1 METVRYFLGTEGDIL
16 FCPLPRV
23 LGLEAA
29 VVNAFSPGDTVAVP
43 IFGET
48 GECWARIAEAF
59 GLSVIRLGGYGGG
72 VPTPED
78 LRLLLWTREKGV
90 IRGVLVPHVERT
102 TGLWVD
108 LAGFGEVC
116 RCFGVLCVAEVGES
130 FGVFPLE
137 LDRAGVDLAVVAEPL
152 LFRNVVFFVVGKR
165 AWGAWERASCPRFG
179 LNFSRIQEWNMER
192 PPLPFV
198 ERLEA
203 LRALGKETLWE
214 RRKRLAELF
223 REKIRALGVAVPQAE
238 LFPSV
243 SIVELAGETQRESAL
258 SALWERGVAAGRVP
272 QRENALW
279 VRHGDTLEE
288 SEIYSILE
296 VFERFSTLKTEVHG
310 K

>member
-1 METVRYFLGTEGDIL
+1 METIRYFLGTDEDVL
-16 FCPLPRV
+16 FCPLSKV

-29 VVNAFSPGDTVAVP
+29 VVNAFSPGDTVIIPV
-43 IFGET
+43 FGET
-48 GECWARIAEAF
+48 GECWAQVAEAF
-59 GLSVIRLGGYGGG
+59 GLLVIRLGGYGGG

-78 LRLLLWTREKGV
+78 LRLLLWTREKGE

-116 RCFGVLCVAEVGES
+116 RFFGVLCVAEVGES

-137 LDRAGVDLAVVAEPL
+137 LDRTGVDLAVVTEPL
-152 LFRNVVFFVVGKR
+152 LFQNVVLFVAGRR
-165 AWGAWERASCPRFG
+165 AWEAWEHARCPRFG
-179 LNFSRIQEWNMER
+179 LDFSRIRGRKEN
-192 PPLPFV
+192 PPLSFL

-203 LRALGKETLWE
+203 LQALGKEALWE
-214 RRKRLAELF
+214 RRKYLAELF
-223 REKIRALGVAVPQAE
+223 RKKLQVLGVTVSQGD

-243 SIVELAGETQRESAL
+243 SVVEFAEKTQRENVL
-258 SALWERGVAAGRVP
+258 SALWEQKIAAGRVP

-288 SEIYSILE
+288 SEIYGLLE
-296 VFERFSTLKTEVHG
+296 VFEKFSTLKAEVNE